1 MKKIIENILEQN
13 QLKEE
18 NQISVF
24 SIKRPSYGLR
34 LMMSVFVSFFTKNY
48 ITCFGE
54 KGVSILSTSSMGGK
68 PDGEYE
74 FIPAEDIEHIFIEK
88 KGLYYLLS
96 IHQED
101 DEVFHLEIPAR
112 YGTKKWHNEG
122 FKKLQDLY
130 GI

>member
-1 MKKIIENILEQN
+1 MENEIKEVLKQN

-18 NQISVF
+18 NQIYLF

-34 LMMSVFVSFFTKNY
+34 LMMSVFVPFFTKNY

-54 KGVSILSTSSMGGK
+54 NGVVILSKSSMSGK
-68 PDGEYE
+68 LDGEYE
-74 FIPAEDIEHIFIEK
+74 FIPAEDIEHIFLER

-101 DEVFHLEIPAR
+101 DEVFHLEIPGR